1 MDSISKSDIDK
12 IFGKILRKF
21 RKKSGLTQEQLA
33 KRIGKSRSYIAN
45 TLRLLQLP
53 EMIQNYVLEGKW

>member
-21 RKKSGLTQEQLA
+21 RKKSGLT
-33 KRIGKSRSYIAN
+33 
-45 TLRLLQLP
+45 
-53 EMIQNYVLEGKW
+53 LELKMVIMELKLKL

>member
-21 RKKSGLTQEQLA
+21 RKKIWTY
-33 KRIGKSRSYIAN
+33 SRTAS
-45 TLRLLQLP
+45 
-53 EMIQNYVLEGKW
+53 